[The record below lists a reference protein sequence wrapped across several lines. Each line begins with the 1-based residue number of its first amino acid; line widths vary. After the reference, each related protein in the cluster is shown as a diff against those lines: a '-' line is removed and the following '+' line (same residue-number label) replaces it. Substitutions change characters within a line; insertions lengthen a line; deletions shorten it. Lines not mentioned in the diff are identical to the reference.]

1 MPNTQITN
9 KTYSVTDLCEEIK
22 RSLTQSIGLVTV
34 IGEVSNLTIAHSGHA
49 YFTLKD
55 QNSQIKCVFFKR
67 YQMNPRLELTDGA
80 SIQVS
85 GQISLYEARG
95 DLQMLVYKLTPIGEG
110 ALQIQFDE
118 LKKKLEAEGLFSQD
132 RKKQICQYPKKIALI
147 TSNKGAAV
155 HDFCSVAKSRFPITE
170 IDIFDTPVQGAGAHI
185 NIIKALKKAD
195 KNYDA
200 IVITRGG
207 GSLEDLWEFNNESLA
222 REIFKCQ
229 TPVISAVGHEIDFTI
244 ADFVA
249 DLRAPTPSA
258 AAQIILPDQ
267 FDLQQRLDQYSQALL
282 NKILYIITN
291 KQNQLNKLQQQL
303 IHPKDKITLQK
314 EKLKH
319 LNIQLKQS
327 IDQIIKYKAQ
337 SLSQL
342 KNELK
347 LISPKA
353 TLNRGY
359 AIVKDQKSKVID
371 SVKKAKSNAPINIIF
386 KDGNIDAVCK

>member
-1 MPNTQITN
+1 MSDIFKNEN
-9 KTYSVTDLCEEIK
+9 AYSVTSLCEKIK
-22 RSLTQSIGLVTV
+22 STLTQSVGLVTV

-55 QNSQIKCVFFKR
+55 QNSQIRCVFFKR
-67 YQMNPRLELTDGA
+67 YQMSPRLDLVDGVN
-80 SIQVS
+80 IQVS

-95 DLQMLVYKLTPIGEG
+95 DLQMLVYKLTPVGEG

-170 IDIFDTPVQGAGAHI
+170 IDIYDTPVQGAGAHI

-195 KNYDA
+195 QNYDV
-200 IVITRGG
+200 IIITRGG
-207 GSLEDLWEFNNESLA
+207 GSLEDLWEFNNEALA
-222 REIFKCQ
+222 RQISKCH
-229 TPVISAVGHEIDFTI
+229 TPIVSAVGHEIDFTI
-244 ADFVA
+244 TDFVS

-303 IHPKDKITLQK
+303 IHPKDKIILQK
-314 EKLKH
+314 EKLKY

-327 IDQIIKYKAQ
+327 IDQILQFKAQ

>member
-1 MPNTQITN
+1 MPDTLTTN
-9 KTYSVTDLCEEIK
+9 NTYSVTDLCEKIK
-22 RSLTQSIGLVTV
+22 RSLTQNIGLVTV

-55 QNSQIKCVFFKR
+55 QHSQIRCVFFKR
-67 YQMNPRLELTDGA
+67 YQMSPRLELVDGE

-95 DLQMLVYKLTPIGEG
+95 DLQMLVYKLTPVGEG

-170 IDIFDTPVQGAGAHI
+170 IDIYDTPVQGAGAHI

-195 KNYDA
+195 KNYDV
-200 IVITRGG
+200 IIITRGG
-207 GSLEDLWEFNNESLA
+207 GSIEDLWGFNNEALA

-229 TPVISAVGHEIDFTI
+229 TPVVSAVGHEIDFTI

-267 FDLQQRLDQYSQALL
+267 FDLQQRLDQYSQSLFSQVR
-282 NKILYIITN
+282 YIITN
-291 KQNQLNKLQQQL
+291 KQNQLNKLQQRL
-303 IHPKDKITLQK
+303 IHPKDKIILQK
-314 EKLKH
+314 EKLKN
-319 LNIQLKQS
+319 LKSQLKQN
-327 IDQIIKYKAQ
+327 IDQILKYKKQ

-342 KNELK
+342 ENELK
-347 LISPKA
+347 IISPKA

-371 SVKKAKSNAPINIIF
+371 SVNKVKSNAPINIIF
-386 KDGNIDAVCK
+386 KDGNIDAICK